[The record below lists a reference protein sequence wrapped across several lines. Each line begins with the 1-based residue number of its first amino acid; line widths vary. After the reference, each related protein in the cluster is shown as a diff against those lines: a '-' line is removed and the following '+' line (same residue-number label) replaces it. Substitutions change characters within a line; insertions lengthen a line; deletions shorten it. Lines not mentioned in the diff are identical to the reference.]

1 MEKVDILIVE
11 DEFVNAQLLQE
22 VIREIASSVLV
33 AENGKVAVD
42 LVKSNPEID
51 LVLMDLRMP
60 VMDGYTA
67 TKLIKEF
74 RSDLPVIALT
84 AFALDDEDF
93 KAENNGFYNILLK
106 PINKKELFD
115 TIHEIVINK

>member
-1 MEKVDILIVE
+1 MEKVNILIVE
-11 DEFVNAQLLQE
+11 DEYVNAQLLHE
-22 VIREIASSVLV
+22 VVREIASSVLV
-33 AENGKVAVD
+33 AEDGRVAVD

-51 LVLMDLRMP
+51 VVLMDLRMP

-74 RSDLPVIALT
+74 RPDLPVIAQT
-84 AFALDDEDF
+84 AFSLDDEDF
-93 KAENNGFYNILLK
+93 YAENNGFYKFLLK

-115 TIHEIVINK
+115 TINEIVINK